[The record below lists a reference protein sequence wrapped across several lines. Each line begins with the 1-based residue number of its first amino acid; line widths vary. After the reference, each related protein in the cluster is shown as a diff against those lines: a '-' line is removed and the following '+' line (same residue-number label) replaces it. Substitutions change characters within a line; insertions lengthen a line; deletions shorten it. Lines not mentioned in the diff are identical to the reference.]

1 VALRYLGEMRYKEIG
16 EVLNCNPKT
25 AESRVR
31 LGLDAL
37 RHNLRSRGVEA
48 ELDLVDQWA

>member
-1 VALRYLGEMRYKEIG
+1 MRYKDIG
-16 EVLNCNPKT
+16 AALGCNPKT

-31 LGLDAL
+31 LGLDQLRRAL
-37 RHNLRSRGVEA
+37 RERGVEA